1 MEKQSSISSSKFIG
15 STLDNVILNS
25 KINLIKMKE
34 VLNTLDKAAK
44 AIILPVIKIQ
54 KKISKKYDIF
64 AKDYNEI
71 KDKNES
77 INKEI
82 FSNPEERKFDL
93 MNISDFQFNQ
103 KLVNSQEN
111 MISFY
116 HNINNNID
124 IFNKLIN
131 SAEYNKLIKGFD
143 ELIPDKEMFAEEEKE
158 KEKDKEKEKEKEKD
172 KDKDKN
178 ENEKTNQ
185 ENKKSKKTKRPTQK
199 KNNKKSLKKLSKG
212 KDKKNKEQTPRRK
225 KKDRNLLELL
235 QKEYPTNAYVQ
246 KVSKTFL
253 SRRLN
258 KNVIYRHFFYYK
270 EDGNIEE
277 NRMRSAG
284 DSTVYKYCKAI
295 FKFYNDNIINTEK
308 IDEMMGK
315 ELKQQFAKI
324 DYEEKQYIIGGKIG
338 CGLNELITRVFRQN
352 LLKEL
357 FVVEG
362 LLEFYE
368 FYEELVSEFNEQDKN
383 VRIIFCDE
391 KILKHLREDWKNL
404 ELVRNYV
411 KNKKDEFK
419 KNSK

>member
-82 FSNPEERKFDL
+82 FSNPEETKFDL

-143 ELIPDKEMFAEEEKE
+143 ELIPDKVMFAEE
-158 KEKDKEKEKEKEKD
+158 
-172 KDKDKN
+172 
-178 ENEKTNQ
+178 
-185 ENKKSKKTKRPTQK
+185 
-199 KNNKKSLKKLSKG
+199 
-212 KDKKNKEQTPRRK
+212 
-225 KKDRNLLELL
+225 
-235 QKEYPTNAYVQ
+235 
-246 KVSKTFL
+246 
-253 SRRLN
+253 
-258 KNVIYRHFFYYK
+258 
-270 EDGNIEE
+270 
-277 NRMRSAG
+277 
-284 DSTVYKYCKAI
+284 
-295 FKFYNDNIINTEK
+295 
-308 IDEMMGK
+308 
-315 ELKQQFAKI
+315 
-324 DYEEKQYIIGGKIG
+324 
-338 CGLNELITRVFRQN
+338 
-352 LLKEL
+352 
-357 FVVEG
+357 
-362 LLEFYE
+362 
-368 FYEELVSEFNEQDKN
+368 
-383 VRIIFCDE
+383 
-391 KILKHLREDWKNL
+391 
-404 ELVRNYV
+404 
-411 KNKKDEFK
+411 
-419 KNSK
+419 